1 MIVILCNAGVRPC
14 PTMNKALLERL
25 GQLGWR
31 SDNNLEIDLRWG
43 GMDLDQIKKSA
54 KELVEARPDVI
65 QVTTTPATAAILR
78 ETHTVPVVFA
88 IVSDPVGSGFVQSL
102 AHPGGNATGFVNI
115 EGSIGT
121 KWLEILK
128 QIAPDTSHVS
138 VPFNPNTSPQ
148 SLYYLKSLEAA
159 APALALTVSAA
170 HVSSAEGIEAA
181 VADVARVAGGGLV
194 IIPDIFTAV
203 QAQRDLIISLAAR
216 HRIPAVYYLA
226 TSVTAGGLVS
236 YGVDNPDLL
245 SRSATTASHS
255 DSTSLP
261 KRDRVTSVYPS
272 ISDMTS
278 RRREMTLRAI
288 TGHASAVQQACSLTP
303 HPIEQFRL
311 PNVFNAD
318 HFADG
323 SLPRPGS
330 LLYGLLCAIRRLDR
344 LWS

>member
-1 MIVILCNAGVRPC
+1 MATGIGRRRFTSSARRRGGGLAARSARAASGRQAPLGVLVGFAKGDDPESERWL
-14 PTMNKALLERL
+14 KALLERL

-31 SDNNLEIDLRWG
+31 GDDDLEIDLRWG

-65 QVTTTPATAAILR
+65 QVTTTPATAAILW

-121 KWLEILK
+121 KWLNA
-128 QIAPDTSHVS
+128 QANRARHVARFGS
-138 VPFNPNTSPQ
+138 VQ
-148 SLYYLKSLEAA
+148 SEHLRLNRFINLKSLEAA

-170 HVSSAEGIEAA
+170 HVSSAEGIKAA

-216 HRIPAVYYLA
+216 QQILQFIILQHPSRPAAPYHTAWTIP
-226 TSVTAGGLVS
+226 
-236 YGVDNPDLL
+236 
-245 SRSATTASHS
+245 
-255 DSTSLP
+255 
-261 KRDRVTSVYPS
+261 
-272 ISDMTS
+272 I
-278 RRREMTLRAI
+278 
-288 TGHASAVQQACSLTP
+288 C
-303 HPIEQFRL
+303 
-311 PNVFNAD
+311 
-318 HFADG
+318 
-323 SLPRPGS
+323 
-330 LLYGLLCAIRRLDR
+330 
-344 LWS
+344 

>member
-1 MIVILCNAGVRPC
+1 MATGIGRRRFTSALGGAVVAWPLAALGQQAGGRRRLGVLVGFAKGDPESERWL
-14 PTMNKALLERL
+14 KALLERL

-31 SDNNLEIDLRWG
+31 NDNNLEIDLRWG

-54 KELVEARPDVI
+54 KELVKARPDVI

-148 SLYYLKSLEAA
+148 SSYYLKSLEAA

-170 HVSSAEGIEAA
+170 HVSSAEEIEAA

-245 SRSATTASHS
+245 SRSADYIDRILKGAKPQDLPVQLPTKFALAINLKTAK
-255 DSTSLP
+255 SLG
-261 KRDRVTSVYPS
+261 VTIPQNLIATAEEVV
-272 ISDMTS
+272 
-278 RRREMTLRAI
+278 E
-288 TGHASAVQQACSLTP
+288 
-303 HPIEQFRL
+303 
-311 PNVFNAD
+311 
-318 HFADG
+318 
-323 SLPRPGS
+323 
-330 LLYGLLCAIRRLDR
+330 
-344 LWS
+344 